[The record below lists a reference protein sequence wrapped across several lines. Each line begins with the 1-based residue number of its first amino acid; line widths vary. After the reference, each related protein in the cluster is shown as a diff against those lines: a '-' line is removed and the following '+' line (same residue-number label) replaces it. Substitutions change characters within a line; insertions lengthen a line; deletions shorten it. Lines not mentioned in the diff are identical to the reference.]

1 MDKFEATRVGHFMD
15 RLAVKTEPGMTN
27 TQLMLINFDLKPGT
41 NHEDTF
47 FVSKIDTSLVEPE
60 RRQWGSYNFVAFW
73 IADSFNVV
81 S

>member
-15 RLAVKTEPGMTN
+15 KLAVNTEPGMTN
-27 TQLMLINFDLKPGT
+27 TQLMLINFDLKP
-41 NHEDTF
+41 
-47 FVSKIDTSLVEPE
+47 VEPE

>member
-1 MDKFEATRVGHFMD
+1 MDK
-15 RLAVKTEPGMTN
+15 LAVKTEPGMTN
-27 TQLMLINFDLKPGT
+27 TQLMLINFDLKP
-41 NHEDTF
+41 
-47 FVSKIDTSLVEPE
+47 VEPE

>member
-1 MDKFEATRVGHFMD
+1 MDKFEETRVGHFMD
-15 RLAVKTEPGMTN
+15 KLAVKTEPGMTN
-27 TQLMLINFDLKPGT
+27 TQLMLINFDLKP
-41 NHEDTF
+41 
-47 FVSKIDTSLVEPE
+47 VEPE

>member
-1 MDKFEATRVGHFMD
+1 MDKFEETRVGHFMD
-15 RLAVKTEPGMTN
+15 KLAVKTEPGMTN
-27 TQLMLINFDLKPGT
+27 TRLMLINFDLKP
-41 NHEDTF
+41 
-47 FVSKIDTSLVEPE
+47 VEPE

>member
-15 RLAVKTEPGMTN
+15 KLAVKTEPGMTN
-27 TQLMLINFDLKPGT
+27 TQLMLINFDLKP
-41 NHEDTF
+41 
-47 FVSKIDTSLVEPE
+47 VEPE

-73 IADSFNVV
+73 ISDPFNVV

>member
-15 RLAVKTEPGMTN
+15 KLAVKTEPGMTN
-27 TQLMLINFDLKPGT
+27 TQLMLINFDLKP
-41 NHEDTF
+41 
-47 FVSKIDTSLVEPE
+47 VEPE

>member
-1 MDKFEATRVGHFMD
+1 MDKAEATRVGHFIYK
-15 RLAVKTEPGMTN
+15 LAVKTEPGMTN
-27 TQLMLINFDLKPGT
+27 TQLMLINFDLKP
-41 NHEDTF
+41 
-47 FVSKIDTSLVEPE
+47 VEPE

>member
-1 MDKFEATRVGHFMD
+1 LSFQTSSLAGFIMDKFEETRVGHFMD
-15 RLAVKTEPGMTN
+15 KLAVKTEPGMTN
-27 TQLMLINFDLKPGT
+27 TQLMLINFDLKP
-41 NHEDTF
+41 
-47 FVSKIDTSLVEPE
+47 VEPE

>member
-1 MDKFEATRVGHFMD
+1 
-15 RLAVKTEPGMTN
+15 MTN
-27 TQLMLINFDLKPGT
+27 TQLMLINFDLKPGMT
-41 NHEDTF
+41 PEDAFFALKINTF
-47 FVSKIDTSLVEPE
+47 LVEPE